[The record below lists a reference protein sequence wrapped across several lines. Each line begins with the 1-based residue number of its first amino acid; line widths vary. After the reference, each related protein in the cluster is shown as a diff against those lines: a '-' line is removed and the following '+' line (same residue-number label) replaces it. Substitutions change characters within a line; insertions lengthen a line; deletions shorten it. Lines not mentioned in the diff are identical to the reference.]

1 MLVLAG
7 VGDFLIMRINH
18 LSSLWSWKHQC
29 QPPELQNFLG
39 RIFSYKSG
47 PRADGYKWS
56 YINPIKWSKIN
67 GFHRGQHPTYVGFL
81 TSIHGHLVEFYGK
94 NQTWQARKNWTMK
107 MVISYFTSM
116 FSGHMCV
123 FDPGCVWIWRFFLPK
138 IKDGWFHT
146 LTNLESTPCV
156 SLFESSPRC
165 CGETP
170 RPCRSTSE

>member
-1 MLVLAG
+1 MKTP
-7 VGDFLIMRINH
+7 MPTSRT
-18 LSSLWSWKHQC
+18 
-29 QPPELQNFLG
+29 PELPWQNFLHTNLD
-39 RIFSYKSG
+39 

-146 LTNLESTPCV
+146 LTNLESTSMCFPV
-156 SLFESSPRC
+156 WVIPTLLWRD
-165 CGETP
+165 T
-170 RPCRSTSE
+170 TTMSEHLRVGRRDEGK